1 MTYVK
6 KSYFVEN
13 YVNFAVE
20 LIKTTIKLHMDLA
33 KSFRKIY
40 HIEDSTLER
49 LHTLLTLKEYAKGE
63 RIISQGTVS
72 NYLYIIEEGLVRC
85 LYEDID
91 EGTETT
97 LLFGIEGNLFTS
109 LASVVYDQP
118 SQTSYE
124 ALSDTKVL
132 CISFDD
138 FWRLCDE
145 CPDLMRWQT
154 HYQLYQLYT
163 LEKRATLTSIGDAY
177 TRYMQYIKMRGAD
190 TLARIP
196 LKYVSQYLNISA
208 ETLSRIRSR
217 IAKPQK

>member
-1 MTYVK
+1 
-6 KSYFVEN
+6 
-13 YVNFAVE
+13 
-20 LIKTTIKLHMDLA
+20 MDLA

-49 LHTLLTLKEYAKGE
+49 LQASLSRKVFAKGE
-63 RIISQGTVS
+63 RIITQGDVS
-72 NYLYIIEEGLVRC
+72 DYLFIIEEGIVRC
-85 LYEDID
+85 FYEDI
-91 EGTETT
+91 EEATETT

-124 ALSDTKVL
+124 AVSDVTVL
-132 CISFDD
+132 YISFNE
-138 FWRLCDE
+138 FWKLCDE
-145 CPDLMRWQT
+145 CPDLMRWQS

-163 LEKRATLTSIGDAY
+163 LEKRATLTGIGDAY

-190 TLARIP
+190 TLTRIP
-196 LKYVSQYLNISA
+196 LKYVSQYLNISQ

-217 IAKPQK
+217 IAKTQK

>member
-1 MTYVK
+1 
-6 KSYFVEN
+6 
-13 YVNFAVE
+13 
-20 LIKTTIKLHMDLA
+20 MDLA

-49 LHTLLTLKEYAKGE
+49 LQASLSRKTFAKGE
-63 RIISQGTVS
+63 RIITQGNVS
-72 NYLYIIEEGLVRC
+72 DNLFIIEEGIVRC
-85 LYEDID
+85 FYEDI
-91 EGTETT
+91 EEATETT

-124 ALSDTKVL
+124 ALSDVTVL
-132 CISFDD
+132 YISFDE
-138 FWRLCDE
+138 FWKLCDE

-163 LEKRATLTSIGDAY
+163 LEKRATLTGIGDAY

-190 TLARIP
+190 TLTRIP
-196 LKYVSQYLNISA
+196 LKYVSQYLNISQ

-217 IAKPQK
+217 IAKTQK

>member
-1 MTYVK
+1 
-6 KSYFVEN
+6 
-13 YVNFAVE
+13 
-20 LIKTTIKLHMDLA
+20 MDLA

-40 HIEDSTLER
+40 HIEDSSLER
-49 LHTLLTLKEYAKGE
+49 LQASLSRKTFAKGE
-63 RIISQGTVS
+63 RIITQGNVS
-72 NYLYIIEEGLVRC
+72 DNLFIIEEGIVRC
-85 LYEDID
+85 FYEDI
-91 EGTETT
+91 EEATETT

-124 ALSDTKVL
+124 ALSDVTVL
-132 CISFDD
+132 YISFDE
-138 FWRLCDE
+138 FWKLCDE

-163 LEKRATLTSIGDAY
+163 LEKRATLTGIGDAY

-190 TLARIP
+190 TLTRIP
-196 LKYVSQYLNISA
+196 LKYVSQYLNISQ

-217 IAKPQK
+217 IAKTQK

>member
-1 MTYVK
+1 
-6 KSYFVEN
+6 
-13 YVNFAVE
+13 
-20 LIKTTIKLHMDLA
+20 MDLA

-49 LHTLLTLKEYAKGE
+49 LQASLSRKVFAKGE
-63 RIISQGTVS
+63 RIITQGDVS
-72 NYLYIIEEGLVRC
+72 DYLFIIEEGIVRC
-85 LYEDID
+85 FYEDI
-91 EGTETT
+91 EEATETT

-124 ALSDTKVL
+124 ALSDVTVL
-132 CISFDD
+132 YISFNE
-138 FWRLCDE
+138 FWKLCDE
-145 CPDLMRWQT
+145 CPDLMRWQS

-163 LEKRATLTSIGDAY
+163 LEKRATLTGIGDAY

-190 TLARIP
+190 TLTRIP
-196 LKYVSQYLNISA
+196 LKYVSQYLNISQ

-217 IAKPQK
+217 IAKTQK

>member
-1 MTYVK
+1 MTI
-6 KSYFVEN
+6 S
-13 YVNFAVE
+13 
-20 LIKTTIKLHMDLA
+20 LSMDLA

-40 HIEDSTLER
+40 HIEDSSLER
-49 LHTLLTLKEYAKGE
+49 LQASLSRKTFAKGE
-63 RIISQGTVS
+63 RIITQGNVS
-72 NYLYIIEEGLVRC
+72 DNLFIIEEGIVRC
-85 LYEDID
+85 FYEDI
-91 EGTETT
+91 EEATETT

-124 ALSDTKVL
+124 ALSDVTVL
-132 CISFDD
+132 YISFDE
-138 FWRLCDE
+138 FWKLCDE

-163 LEKRATLTSIGDAY
+163 LEKRATLTGIGDAY

-190 TLARIP
+190 TLTRIP
-196 LKYVSQYLNISA
+196 LKYVSQYLNISQ

-217 IAKPQK
+217 IAKTQK

>member
-1 MTYVK
+1 MTI
-6 KSYFVEN
+6 S
-13 YVNFAVE
+13 
-20 LIKTTIKLHMDLA
+20 LSMDLA

-49 LHTLLTLKEYAKGE
+49 LQASLSRKAFAKSE
-63 RIISQGTVS
+63 RIITQGDVS
-72 NYLYIIEEGLVRC
+72 DYLFIIEEGIVRC
-85 LYEDID
+85 FYEDI
-91 EGTETT
+91 EEATETT

-124 ALSDTKVL
+124 ALSDVTVL
-132 CISFDD
+132 YISFNE
-138 FWRLCDE
+138 FWKLCDE
-145 CPDLMRWQT
+145 CPDLMRWQS

-163 LEKRATLTSIGDAY
+163 LEKRATLTGIGDAY

-190 TLARIP
+190 TLTRIP
-196 LKYVSQYLNISA
+196 LKYVSQYLNISQ

-217 IAKPQK
+217 IAKTQK

>member
-1 MTYVK
+1 MTI
-6 KSYFVEN
+6 S
-13 YVNFAVE
+13 
-20 LIKTTIKLHMDLA
+20 LSMDLA

-40 HIEDSTLER
+40 HIEDSSLER
-49 LHTLLTLKEYAKGE
+49 LQASLSRKTFAKGE
-63 RIISQGTVS
+63 RIITQGDVS
-72 NYLYIIEEGLVRC
+72 DYLFIIEEGIVRC
-85 LYEDID
+85 FYEDI
-91 EGTETT
+91 EEATETT

-124 ALSDTKVL
+124 ALSDVTVL
-132 CISFDD
+132 YISFDE
-138 FWRLCDE
+138 FWKLCDE

-163 LEKRATLTSIGDAY
+163 LEKRATLTGIGDAY

-190 TLARIP
+190 TLTRIP
-196 LKYVSQYLNISA
+196 LKYVSQYLNISQ

-217 IAKPQK
+217 IAKTQK

>member
-1 MTYVK
+1 
-6 KSYFVEN
+6 
-13 YVNFAVE
+13 
-20 LIKTTIKLHMDLA
+20 MDLA

-49 LHTLLTLKEYAKGE
+49 LQASLSRKAFAKSE
-63 RIISQGTVS
+63 RIITQGDVS
-72 NYLYIIEEGLVRC
+72 DYLFIIEEGIVRC
-85 LYEDID
+85 FYEDI
-91 EGTETT
+91 EEATETT

-124 ALSDTKVL
+124 ALSDVTVL
-132 CISFDD
+132 YISFNE
-138 FWRLCDE
+138 FWKLCDE
-145 CPDLMRWQT
+145 CPDLMRWQS

-163 LEKRATLTSIGDAY
+163 LEKRATLTGIGDAY

-190 TLARIP
+190 TLTRIP
-196 LKYVSQYLNISA
+196 LKYVSQYLNISQ

-217 IAKPQK
+217 IAKTQK

>member
-1 MTYVK
+1 MTI
-6 KSYFVEN
+6 S
-13 YVNFAVE
+13 
-20 LIKTTIKLHMDLA
+20 LSMDLA

-49 LHTLLTLKEYAKGE
+49 LQASLSRKTFAKGE
-63 RIISQGTVS
+63 RIITQGDVS
-72 NYLYIIEEGLVRC
+72 DYLFIIEEGIVRC
-85 LYEDID
+85 FYEDI
-91 EGTETT
+91 EEATETT

-124 ALSDTKVL
+124 ALSDVTVL
-132 CISFDD
+132 YISFNE
-138 FWRLCDE
+138 FWKLCDE
-145 CPDLMRWQT
+145 CPDLMRWQS

-163 LEKRATLTSIGDAY
+163 LEKRATLTGIGDAY

-190 TLARIP
+190 TLTRIP
-196 LKYVSQYLNISA
+196 LKYVSQYLNISQ

-217 IAKPQK
+217 IAKTQK